1 MSNNK
6 KINTENKIIKTEQMS
21 YSTSVFNSET
31 DVIKNTNDNKTLIK
45 NNKSKIINIKEK
57 IKLKFE
63 EGSFIT
69 SIFNL
74 CILSLGTGLLNIPQK
89 IGYMSIFF
97 GTLIIILAGLAN
109 LFTLLILSKMSDKF
123 KITKYDLLVKY
134 LFGNRASTIFNI
146 ILVLNQSG
154 QIILYQVLI
163 YKLLGGIINELYVFK
178 KYENIEEF
186 NNNSLWGNILFRII
200 INYLLSIL
208 ILFPLCLK
216 KDIKKMRFISMFGL
230 LSLFFLILI
239 IIFECPF
246 YIKEWNNDKISKL
259 NYIDITKG
267 IDKNYNLLKCF
278 GTLFYAFSCHVGVF
292 PVIESIKNPNI
303 KKINKIFKY
312 SINIDIICYLIIGF
326 AGYFTQPINTPDII
340 IERKNLINVN
350 RDYIMILGQFCFL
363 LTLIAKVAI
372 NYNSFRLSVLG
383 LLDIN
388 SELLSNK
395 LNKKIT
401 FLFLIFSTL
410 IAIFFTSVSDLA
422 SLLGS
427 FFSILISFVIPGLIY
442 IKGNGYPLNNKY
454 NIFTF
459 ILVICLSFFGLLTGI
474 LTIISMIR

>member
-1 MSNNK
+1 MSNDN
-6 KINTENKIIKTEQMS
+6 KINTEIEIIKAEQMP

-31 DVIKNTNDNKTLIK
+31 DVISTTNN
-45 NNKSKIINIKEK
+45 SQIINKNKNSKLMDIKK
-57 IKLKFE
+57 NIKLKFE
-63 EGSFIT
+63 EGSFVT

-74 CILSLGTGLLNIPQK
+74 CIFSLGTGLLNIPQK
-89 IGYMSIFF
+89 IGYMSIVF

-109 LFTLLILSKMSDKF
+109 LFTLLILSKMADKF
-123 KITKYDLLVKY
+123 KITKYDILVKY
-134 LFGNRASTIFNI
+134 LFGNRASIIFNI

-154 QIILYQVLI
+154 MIILYQVLI
-163 YKLLGGIINELYVFK
+163 YKLLGGIINELYTFK
-178 KYENIEEF
+178 KYENIEDF
-186 NNNSLWGNILFRII
+186 NNNSIWGNMIFRVI
-200 INYLLSIL
+200 INYILSIF

-216 KDIKKMRFISMFGL
+216 KDIKKMRYISLFGL

-246 YIKEWNNDKISKL
+246 YIKEWNNDEILKL

-267 IDKNYNLLKCF
+267 FDKNYNFLKCF
-278 GTLFYAFSCHVGVF
+278 GTLFYAFSCHVGAF
-292 PVIESIKNPNI
+292 PVIASIRNPNI

-340 IERKNLINVN
+340 IERKNLKNVN
-350 RDYIMILGQFCFL
+350 HDYIMILGQCCFL

-383 LLDIN
+383 LININ
-388 SELLSNK
+388 SDLLSNS

-410 IAIFFTSVSDLA
+410 IAIFFTSVSDFV

-427 FFSILISFVIPGLIY
+427 IFSILISFVYPSLIY

-454 NIFTF
+454 NILTC
-459 ILVICLSFFGLLTGI
+459 ILVICLSIFGLLTGI
-474 LTIISMIR
+474 LTIISMIK